1 MASSLERTSSS
12 GSVPIQCNEGN
23 IQVLLPD
30 ANTPAWEEVF
40 TGVKEGTIRWLTC
53 GEPSEGRRQRH
64 QRKVIA
70 AFLMHRHH

>member
-40 TGVKEGTIRWLTC
+40 TGIKEGTI
-53 GEPSEGRRQRH
+53 PSVPIEY
-64 QRKVIA
+64 A
-70 AFLMHRHH
+70 